1 MDLHCDCN
9 DISASEQ
16 QTGKISKTAFKLFGR
31 KKSGGTMPSIFNLKN
46 KGDRK
51 SSLKM
56 GLVRSK
62 THDGI
67 ADMGLEVST
76 KEESLSNYQLD
87 NDSSTKIVN
96 SMSFAAGGCGPI
108 AKSHSFFS
116 LLKRNSRLENGKGES
131 VHSNSEQVK
140 EKSCN
145 RQKKGL
151 KGLFSSMK
159 WHKKDKISKEEKDE
173 YLEIHGTITLPSSL
187 TASLECV
194 KEETQKSCS
203 EPESAALEMQNK
215 LSCELQY
222 DNEDTFT
229 EESKHTNSGKCLPE
243 LCKNLEKVTTD
254 RQLLDQDSNVKAFE
268 QLEEKQDGGLT
279 HVGQDVQDECISVT
293 GSESHHTPEAST
305 LCAPNNDPS
314 SEQSIDRICL
324 MFSDVTSLKSFDS
337 FTGCGDIIA
346 DQDDEGN
353 VCERGAPA
361 EKGKGGAKKRSNI
374 LTYQGGGEEMASPD
388 EVDDDYL
395 QEFWDTPPSTV
406 EPLKDK
412 QDQTMADQSPWIAS
426 EIPTCLGDAAE
437 GTLVKQL
444 TLNDFPKTKND
455 NEDPMTTKNDQQ
467 DCVPNSDE
475 GYWDSTTPGPDDESG
490 KTLATRASIPRDS
503 YSGDVLYDLFA
514 DVDESLTSIVSD
526 EEMSSVSE
534 PKIQS
539 PKPLVSTSN
548 ITASNITTI
557 SKEKN
562 VSAIP
567 RHRATSIARQSEA
580 NHTHWP
586 QTHQQLVGYEPART
600 KIPVAKT
607 SIPRPNNK
615 GITGTNAKVLATKGT
630 AKKIVSEKLRLEN

>member
-16 QTGKISKTAFKLFGR
+16 QSGKISKTAFKLFAR
-31 KKSGGTMPSIFNLKN
+31 RKSGGTMPSIFSVKN

-67 ADMGLEVST
+67 ADIGLEVSN

-87 NDSSTKIVN
+87 NDPSTKIVS

-116 LLKRNSRLENGKGES
+116 LLKRNSRTENGKGES

-140 EKSCN
+140 EKSCIK
-145 RQKKGL
+145 QKKGL
-151 KGLFSSMK
+151 KGLFSSMR
-159 WHKKDKISKEEKDE
+159 WHKKDKISKEAKAE
-173 YLEIHGTITLPSSL
+173 YLEVHGTITLPSSL

-194 KEETQKSCS
+194 KEETQKSSS
-203 EPESAALEMQNK
+203 EPESAAVEMQSK
-215 LSCELQY
+215 LSCEMQNY
-222 DNEDTFT
+222 T
-229 EESKHTNSGKCLPE
+229 EEPEQANSGKCLPE
-243 LCKNLEKVTTD
+243 LCNDLEKATID
-254 RQLLDQDSNVKAFE
+254 SQSLDQHSNFE
-268 QLEEKQDGGLT
+268 ALEQMEEKQGDRLT
-279 HVGQDVQDECISVT
+279 GVRQDVQEENVFIT
-293 GSESHHTPEAST
+293 GSESHHTPETATPS
-305 LCAPNNDPS
+305 APNDPP

-337 FTGCGDIIA
+337 LTGCGDIIA

-353 VCERGAPA
+353 VCERGATA
-361 EKGKGGAKKRSNI
+361 EKGKNGAKKSSNI

-388 EVDDDYL
+388 EVDDEYL
-395 QEFWDTPPSTV
+395 EEFWDTPLSTA
-406 EPLKDK
+406 EPLKEK
-412 QDQTMADQSPWIAS
+412 QEQITADQTSWMASGITTRLD
-426 EIPTCLGDAAE
+426 EAAD

-444 TLNDFPKTKND
+444 TLNDISISKND
-455 NEDPMTTKNDQQ
+455 NEDPTTTKSDQQ
-467 DCVPNSDE
+467 ECVPNSDE

-503 YSGDVLYDLFA
+503 YSGDALYDLFA
-514 DVDESLTSIVSD
+514 DPDESMTSIVSD
-526 EEMSSVSE
+526 DEMSSVSE
-534 PKIQS
+534 SKTRS
-539 PKPLVSTSN
+539 PKTLMS
-548 ITASNITTI
+548 ASSINTI
-557 SKEKN
+557 CKDKN

-567 RHRATSIARQSEA
+567 RHKAALTVHQGEA

-586 QTHQQLVGYEPART
+586 QSHQQLVGCEPART

-607 SIPRPNNK
+607 LIPRPSNK
-615 GITGTNAKVLATKGT
+615 VITGTNAKVSATKGNV
-630 AKKIVSEKLRLEN
+630 KK

>member
-9 DISASEQ
+9 DFSASEQ
-16 QTGKISKTAFKLFGR
+16 QSGKISKTAFKLFGR
-31 KKSGGTMPSIFNLKN
+31 KKSGGTMPSIFSVKN
-46 KGDRK
+46 KGDGK

-67 ADMGLEVST
+67 ADMGLDVSN

-87 NDSSTKIVN
+87 TDSSTKIVG

-116 LLKRNSRLENGKGES
+116 LLKRNSKLENGKGES
-131 VHSNSEQVK
+131 VRSNSDQVK

-151 KGLFSSMK
+151 KGLFSSMR
-159 WHKKDKISKEEKDE
+159 WHKKDKISKEEKAE

-194 KEETQKSCS
+194 QEETQKSCS
-203 EPESAALEMQNK
+203 EPESAAVEMQSK
-215 LSCELQY
+215 LSCEMQS
-222 DNEDTFT
+222 DNESAST
-229 EESKHTNSGKCLPE
+229 EEPEQANSGKSLPE
-243 LCKNLEKVTTD
+243 LCKDLEKAAID
-254 RQLLDQDSNVKAFE
+254 GQSLDQHSNVKALE
-268 QLEEKQDGGLT
+268 QLEGKEDETLT
-279 HVGQDVQDECISVT
+279 DVRQDVQEESVSVT
-293 GSESHHTPEAST
+293 GSESRHTPETATPS
-305 LCAPNNDPS
+305 APNNDPP

-337 FTGCGDIIA
+337 LTGCGDIIA

-353 VCERGAPA
+353 ACEREVTAA
-361 EKGKGGAKKRSNI
+361 KGKGGARKSSNI

-388 EVDDDYL
+388 EVGDEYL
-395 QEFWDTPPSTV
+395 QEFWDTPPPTA

-412 QDQTMADQSPWIAS
+412 QEKITADQTSWMASGVT
-426 EIPTCLGDAAE
+426 TCLDEAADN
-437 GTLVKQL
+437 TLVKQL
-444 TLNDFPKTKND
+444 ALNDISISKND
-455 NEDPMTTKNDQQ
+455 NEDPTTMKNDQQ
-467 DCVPNSDE
+467 ECVPNSDE

-503 YSGDVLYDLFA
+503 YSGDALYDLFA
-514 DVDESLTSIVSD
+514 DPDESLTSIVSD
-526 EEMSSVSE
+526 EEMSSVPES
-534 PKIQS
+534 KSLS
-539 PKPLVSTSN
+539 PKTLVS
-548 ITASNITTI
+548 ASNITTI
-557 SKEKN
+557 PKDKS

-567 RHRATSIARQSEA
+567 RHKATLTVRQGEA
-580 NHTHWP
+580 YHAHWP
-586 QTHQQLVGYEPART
+586 QTHQHLVGCEPART

-607 SIPRPNNK
+607 SIPRPTNK
-615 GITGTNAKVLATKGT
+615 VIAGTNAKVSATKGS
-630 AKKIVSEKLRLEN
+630 AKKIASEMLPWQN